1 MASEMAR
8 VALVTGG
15 TRGIGAAV
23 ARALQKEGHTVGVT
37 YVGNEERA
45 RGFTK
50 ETGIQAWK
58 WDVSDYDACQR
69 GVAQVEKELG
79 SVDVLVNNAG
89 ITRDGAFHKMSVEA
103 WRAVLS
109 ANLDS
114 VFHMSSLVFVGMRE
128 RGWGRIISM
137 SSINGQKGQFGQVN
151 YATSKAGIIGFSK
164 ALALEG
170 AAKGVTVN
178 VVAPGYIDTDM
189 VAAVPEKVRDAIR
202 SGIPVGRFG
211 LAEEIAAATCF
222 LASDNASFIT
232 GETMAINGGQ
242 YMD

>member
-1 MASEMAR
+1 MAK
-8 VALVTGG
+8 VALITGG
-15 TRGIGAAV
+15 TRGIGAA
-23 ARALQKEGHTVGVT
+23 AAIALKNDGCNVGVT
-37 YVGNEERA
+37 YVGNDERA
-45 RGFTK
+45 AAFTK
-50 ETGIQAWK
+50 ETDIPAWK
-58 WDVSDYDACQR
+58 WNAADYEACEK
-69 GVAQVEKELG
+69 GVAQVQKELG
-79 SVDVLVNNAG
+79 EVDILVNNAG
-89 ITRDGAFHKMSVEA
+89 ITRDGAFHKMTVEA
-103 WRAVLS
+103 WREVLA

-114 VFHMSSLVFVGMRE
+114 VFYMSRLLFGSMRE

-170 AAKGVTVN
+170 AGKGVTVN

-189 VAAVPEKVRDAIR
+189 VADVPEKIRDVIR
-202 SGIPVGRFG
+202 GGIPLGRFG
-211 LAEEIAAATCF
+211 LADEIAAAVSF
-222 LASDNASFIT
+222 LASDKAAFIT